1 VDVLPE
7 QLQKKQGKGP
17 RSSVSAEAFGNW
29 NKKSDF
35 KPRVVEKSD
44 LTSQKIRERLHQSFL
59 FSALNEAEFK
69 IVVDAM
75 EEKRFQAGDNVIE
88 QGEDGYELFV
98 VESGSQSCY
107 RLFSGQ
113 SQATFLKKY

>member
-1 VDVLPE
+1 L
-7 QLQKKQGKGP
+7 K
-17 RSSVSAEAFGNW
+17 
-29 NKKSDF
+29 
-35 KPRVVEKSD
+35 
-44 LTSQKIRERLHQSFL
+44 HL

-98 VESGSQSCY
+98 VESGS
-107 RLFSGQ
+107 
-113 SQATFLKKY
+113 

>member
-1 VDVLPE
+1 MPE
-7 QLQKKQGKGP
+7 ELLKKKEKGP
-17 RSSVSAEAFGNW
+17 RNSVSAEAFGNW

-44 LTSQKIRERLHQSFL
+44 DTKHKIRTRLNQSFL
-59 FSALNEAEFK
+59 FSALNEIEFK

-75 EEKRFQAGDNVIE
+75 DERRVPAGETVIQ

-98 VESGSQSCY
+98 VESGTLSCF

-113 SQATFLKKY
+113 S

>member
-1 VDVLPE
+1 MDVLPE

-17 RSSVSAEAFGNW
+17 RTSVSAEAFGHW

-35 KPRVVEKSD
+35 KPRVVEKSEA
-44 LTSQKIRERLHQSFL
+44 TTEKIRARLNMSFL
-59 FSALNEAEFK
+59 FSSLNESEFK

-75 EEKRFQAGDNVIE
+75 EEKRFQAGENVIV

-98 VESGSQSCY
+98 VESGTQSCF
-107 RLFSGQ
+107 RLFSG
-113 SQATFLKKY
+113 